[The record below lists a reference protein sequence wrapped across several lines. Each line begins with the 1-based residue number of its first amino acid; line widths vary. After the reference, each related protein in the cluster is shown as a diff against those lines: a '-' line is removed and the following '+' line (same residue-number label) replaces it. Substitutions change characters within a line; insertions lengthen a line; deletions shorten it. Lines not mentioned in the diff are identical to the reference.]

1 MAKTKAPA
9 TEAPTEVTETP
20 EQLKARV
27 AAEKKAA
34 TDKQKEAD
42 KQAKADAKAGKD
54 KEKADAKAAKE
65 ADKAA
70 RQSVK
75 KNGVT
80 RPNRGVTLRVWEIAD
95 EVSKETKAPATRKA
109 VTEKGVA
116 EGLET
121 GTIHTQY
128 GRWRKFNGLS
138 AVRGEKADAPAA

>member
-1 MAKTKAPA
+1 MAKAKSAPVE
-9 TEAPTEVTETP
+9 TTEVTETA
-20 EQLKARV
+20 EQQKARI
-27 AAEKKAA
+27 AAEKAAAKKAEKEQADAAKAA
-34 TDKQKEAD
+34 
-42 KQAKADAKAGKD
+42 AKAEKD
-54 KEKADAKAAKE
+54 KAKADAKAAKDAE
-65 ADKAA
+65 KAA

-95 EVSKETKAPATRKA
+95 EISKETKAPATRKA

-138 AVRGEKADAPAA
+138 AVRGEAADKPTA